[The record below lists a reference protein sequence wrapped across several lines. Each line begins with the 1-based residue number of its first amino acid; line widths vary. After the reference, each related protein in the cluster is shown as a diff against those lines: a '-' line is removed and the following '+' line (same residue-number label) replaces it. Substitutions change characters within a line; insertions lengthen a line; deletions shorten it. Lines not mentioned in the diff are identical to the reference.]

1 MAFQLADAL
10 LRAGL
15 FALLLVVAFLL
26 MPWFLT
32 AEHYADGDA
41 VNAQFPVVLGDA
53 DAARILRWSAYQQA
67 PAADRAPL
75 FDEGR
80 IDALVT
86 VDGQRLTATARGG
99 RVEVDLLD
107 DDHRHWA
114 SYQIDQG
121 QVHPRSYRRSGPYLL
136 LYALIAALLLTPLLR
151 GLCIA
156 IWVRIHRTRVPRST
170 GARLD

>member
-53 DAARILRWSAYQQA
+53 DAARILRWSAYQQVRR
-67 PAADRAPL
+67 P
-75 FDEGR
+75 
-80 IDALVT
+80 V
-86 VDGQRLTATARGG
+86 ATWTGCA
-99 RVEVDLLD
+99 
-107 DDHRHWA
+107 
-114 SYQIDQG
+114 
-121 QVHPRSYRRSGPYLL
+121 
-136 LYALIAALLLTPLLR
+136 
-151 GLCIA
+151 
-156 IWVRIHRTRVPRST
+156 RTRPN
-170 GARLD
+170 